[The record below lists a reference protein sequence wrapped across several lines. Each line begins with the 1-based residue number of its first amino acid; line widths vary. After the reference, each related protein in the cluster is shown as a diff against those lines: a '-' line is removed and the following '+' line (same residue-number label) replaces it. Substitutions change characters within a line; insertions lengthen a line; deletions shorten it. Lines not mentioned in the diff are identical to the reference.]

1 MVLILDPCNGMYLPE
16 EVVCIVVNVSST
28 FGGRRDI
35 THQRNSAFSRTNK
48 QTKLAKCSDPEI
60 RCPLVDPYPGLEYEL
75 CLLWLVVFGCRTDRN
90 GQPVTKERSVV
101 SFAWV
106 GRE

>member
-1 MVLILDPCNGMYLPE
+1 MVLILDPCNGMYLPG

-48 QTKLAKCSDPEI
+48 QTNKTRQMLQI
-60 RCPLVDPYPGLEYEL
+60 CPPVDP
-75 CLLWLVVFGCRTDRN
+75 
-90 GQPVTKERSVV
+90 
-101 SFAWV
+101 
-106 GRE
+106 